1 MRNRKVYHD
10 LGLVFAKECGDLHG
24 REDSLGFPLQ
34 MDNLGQREF
43 ARLIKAADV
52 RIIKFHGLRHTAA
65 TLLFQAGAP
74 AKVVHEPLGH
84 RRIEVTLAI
93 YAHVLPSMQQE
104 AAATFG
110 GILHGYPNEGLSCI
124 LYLGR
129 VL

>member
-1 MRNRKVYHD
+1 M
-10 LGLVFAKECGDLHG
+10 FAKECGDLHG

-93 YAHVLPSMQQE
+93 YAYAPALN
-104 AAATFG
+104 AAG
-110 GILHGYPNEGLSCI
+110 GGRNVRRDSPRDPNEGLSCI